1 MFQINT
7 GDLINL
13 ISVKTKQFYSLLL
26 DAKKCELSV
35 IYFWQEK
42 LNIPQQFNWNVL
54 FNFRFGKLFNNNVKQ
69 YSFKLLH
76 RLLPFKEN
84 LVKWKIAS
92 DMTCKLCNEVETI
105 SHVLLYCPDIKL
117 YWKKITDIIYM
128 LFPIDIAV
136 DERII
141 LTGYD
146 VSDKSLILPNLMLIF
161 AQYTIYRL
169 YIISNYTT
177 KVTNV
182 YKLLAEFKRELIINL
197 KFLVKMKLID
207 FTQKQFS
214 ELESG

>member
-1 MFQINT
+1 MPCTTKKCFQTNT

-92 DMTCKLCNEVETI
+92 DMTCKQCNEVETI
-105 SHVLLYCPDIKL
+105 FTCSIVLPRYKVILE
-117 YWKKITDIIYM
+117 KK
-128 LFPIDIAV
+128 
-136 DERII
+136 
-141 LTGYD
+141 
-146 VSDKSLILPNLMLIF
+146 
-161 AQYTIYRL
+161 
-169 YIISNYTT
+169 
-177 KVTNV
+177 
-182 YKLLAEFKRELIINL
+182 
-197 KFLVKMKLID
+197 
-207 FTQKQFS
+207 
-214 ELESG
+214 

>member
-1 MFQINT
+1 
-7 GDLINL
+7 
-13 ISVKTKQFYSLLL
+13 
-26 DAKKCELSV
+26 
-35 IYFWQEK
+35 
-42 LNIPQQFNWNVL
+42 
-54 FNFRFGKLFNNNVKQ
+54 
-69 YSFKLLH
+69 
-76 RLLPFKEN
+76 
-84 LVKWKIAS
+84 
-92 DMTCKLCNEVETI
+92 
-105 SHVLLYCPDIKL
+105 
-117 YWKKITDIIYM
+117 M
-128 LFPIDIAV
+128 LFHIDIAV

-161 AQYTIYRL
+161 CSIHNL
-169 YIISNYTT
+169 SPIYIISNYTT